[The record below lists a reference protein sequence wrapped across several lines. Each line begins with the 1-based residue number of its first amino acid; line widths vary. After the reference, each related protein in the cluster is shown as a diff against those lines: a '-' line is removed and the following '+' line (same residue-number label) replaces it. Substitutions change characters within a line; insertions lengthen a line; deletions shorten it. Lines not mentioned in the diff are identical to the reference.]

1 MNSKPSLLIVC
12 NTPFQI
18 IVACHV
24 LQTYYANADVDL
36 YISSGIGGYAQLV
49 ENARQTGMFREVQ
62 ANPIHKTFCKGKGLV
77 AKCSYVF
84 RRTSEIIKTLLL
96 ARSVSKRHYDVLLFS
111 NISVFTKRLTTL
123 LLRHNPTCKIELF
136 EEGTISYTRQFVE
149 GDAPTTPYRRFV
161 DKYGIVDRLSALY
174 VFNSMFLSWGP
185 KNGTIV
191 TLPKLTNLSKD
202 FLTQLNTIFGYES
215 CVDKYDKKLIFFEES
230 HAMEGYEVPDI
241 QMLEQIAQKIGRDNI
256 MVKIHPRN
264 PKNRFAQLGYKTNV
278 NTSIPWEL
286 IILNQAMDDKI
297 LVTISSGSVIYPFL
311 YFGIKTKS
319 YSLLNCLSERPGLM
333 KGDNGEL
340 MQKIYAT
347 YPEYLIA
354 PTSLDEFI
362 ETLC

>member
-1 MNSKPSLLIVC
+1 MNDRPSILVVC

-24 LQTYYANADVDL
+24 LQTYYGNADVDL
-36 YISSGIGGYAQLV
+36 YISSGIRDYAQLV
-49 ENARQTGMFREVQ
+49 QNTRQIGLFREVH
-62 ANPIHKTFCKGKGLV
+62 ANMIHKTFCKGHKL
-77 AKCSYVF
+77 AEKFSYAF
-84 RRTSEIIKTLLL
+84 RRTSEIVKTLLL

-123 LLRHNPTCKIELF
+123 LMRHNPACRIELF
-136 EEGTISYTRQFVE
+136 EEGTISYTQQFVA
-149 GDAPTTPYRRFV
+149 GDAVSTPYRRFV
-161 DKYGIVDRLSALY
+161 DRIGIVNRLSALY
-174 VFNSMFLSWGP
+174 VFNPMFLSWKP
-185 KNGTIV
+185 TNGKVV
-191 TLPKLTNLSKD
+191 TLPKLNNLSKE
-202 FLTQLNTIFGYES
+202 FLTKLNTIFGYDS

-230 HAMEGYEVPDI
+230 HAMEGYNVPDI
-241 QMLEQIAQKIGRDNI
+241 QILEQIAQKIGRDNI

-264 PKNRFAQLGYKTNV
+264 PENRFAKLGYKTNE

-286 IILNQAMDDKI
+286 IILNQPMDEKI

-333 KGDNGEL
+333 KGENGEL
-340 MQKIYAT
+340 MQRIYAT

-354 PTSLDEFI
+354 PKSMEEFL

>member
-1 MNSKPSLLIVC
+1 MNSRPSILVIC

-18 IVACHV
+18 IVACHI
-24 LQTYYANADVDL
+24 LQTYYGNADVDL
-36 YISSGIGGYAQLV
+36 YISSDIRGYAKLV
-49 ENARQTGMFREVQ
+49 DNACQTGMFREVR
-62 ANPIHKTFCKGKGLV
+62 ANPIHKTFRKGNNPVEKCNYICKR
-77 AKCSYVF
+77 SH
-84 RRTSEIIKTLLL
+84 EIIKTLLL
-96 ARSVSKRHYDVLLFS
+96 ARSVSKRHYDILLFS

-123 LLRHNPTCKIELF
+123 LLRHNPTCKIGLF
-136 EEGTISYTRQFVE
+136 EEGTISYTQQFVK
-149 GDAPTTPYRRFV
+149 GDAPTTPYRRFI
-161 DKYGIVDRLSALY
+161 DKYGIVDRLSLLY
-174 VFNSMFLSWGP
+174 VFNPIFLSWKP
-185 KNGTIV
+185 KKGSIV
-191 TLPKLTNLSKD
+191 TLPKLTNLSKE
-202 FLTQLNTIFGYES
+202 FLIKLNTIFGYDS
-215 CVDKYDKKLIFFEES
+215 CVDQYDKKLIFFEES
-230 HAMEGYEVPDI
+230 HAMEGYDVPDI
-241 QMLEQIAQKIGRDNI
+241 QMLEQIAQKVGRENI

-264 PKNRFAQLGYKTNV
+264 PENRFAKLGYKTNV